1 MPSKRVPRKPVG
13 RIRPLIHPAYA
24 RPETLEEALSFLK
37 RHGADTRPLAG
48 GTDVMVDLRS
58 GKLEI
63 PYLLDISRLPDL
75 QGISLTPEGLSIG
88 AGVTISEIYRSP
100 LVVQHAPSLIKA
112 CAFFGSPQIR
122 NVATMGGN
130 VGNASPSADT
140 APPLLVH
147 GAKGVLASEEGE
159 RTVPVEDLFAGPY
172 RNNMESHEL
181 LLRFILEPAGNR
193 FTDFQKI
200 GRRKSLAISRMSM
213 AVLAD
218 CKEDGTLHS
227 ARLAL
232 GSGTPTPM
240 RMGPVESFFTGKRP
254 DRPTLEAGA
263 RMMAQE
269 MIRITG
275 RRPSTVYKEKAVQGL
290 FLRMLAP
297 LLEN

>member
-1 MPSKRVPRKPVG
+1 M
-13 RIRPLIHPAYA
+13 IQPAYA
-24 RPETLEEALSFLK
+24 IPENLEEALLFLK

-63 PYLLDISRLPDL
+63 PYLLDISRLRDL
-75 QGISLTPEGLSIG
+75 RGICLTREGLSIG
-88 AGVTISEIYRSP
+88 AGTTISEIYASP
-100 LVVQHAPSLIKA
+100 LVAKHAPALIKS

-122 NVATMGGN
+122 NVATIGGN

-147 GAKGVLASEEGE
+147 GAKAVLASDEGE
-159 RTVPVEDLFAGPY
+159 RTVAVEDLFAGPY
-172 RNNMESHEL
+172 RNNIKNHEL
-181 LLRFILEPAGNR
+181 LLRFFLEPVADR
-193 FTDFQKI
+193 VTDFQKI
-200 GRRKSLAISRMSM
+200 GRRKALAISRMSM
-213 AVLAD
+213 ALLAAVD
-218 CKEDGTLHS
+218 QNGTFDVV
-227 ARLAL
+227 RLAL

-240 RMGPVESFFTGKRP
+240 RVGAVESFLTGKRP
-254 DRPTLEAGA
+254 DRQTLEAGA
-263 RMMAQE
+263 HVMAQE

-275 RRPSTVYKEKAVQGL
+275 RRPSTEYKEKAVQGL